1 MQLLLKRLYNGLTT
15 FIQASSSKAIVGF
28 SRSILAAGVLL
39 KLLFNDPNS
48 LISSDKLRIL
58 DLHSLKY
65 RCNFFLAFG
74 SHYRFEMQMLAII
87 ILMILISGYFMKVTC
102 LLHFWISVSLFMIRP
117 VSIGVENIIM
127 LLTLLLIPVCLFDER
142 KNHWH
147 TPSSTSQFNT
157 SIQNIFLFFI
167 KLQVAFIYYDSLHDK
182 LFIREWLNGTVIY
195 YWFTH
200 NFFGLHPYL
209 IELLKPMLT
218 NIYVLL
224 IIAWSALAFEAVL
237 AIAFLFPRRYKLPL
251 LKCGII
257 FHFIILLVHGFAFL
271 FFVMSAALFLYL
283 YPAQKS
289 FSLFIHDQQQ

>member
-1 MQLLLKRLYNGLTT
+1 M
-15 FIQASSSKAIVGF
+15 
-28 SRSILAAGVLL
+28 
-39 KLLFNDPNS
+39 
-48 LISSDKLRIL
+48 
-58 DLHSLKY
+58 
-65 RCNFFLAFG
+65 FG
-74 SHYRFEMQMLAII
+74 SSYRLEMQVLAI
-87 ILMILISGYFMKVTC
+87 MILVIVISGYFIKITS
-102 LLHFWISVSLFMIRP
+102 LFHFWISVSLFMIRP

-147 TPSSTSQFNT
+147 SPFETNKFNS
-157 SIQNIFLFFI
+157 SIQNFFLFFI

-182 LFIREWLNGTVIY
+182 LFIKEWLNGTVIY

-209 IELLKPMLT
+209 VNFFQPVLT

-224 IIAWSALAFEAVL
+224 LIAWSALAFEGVL
-237 AIAFLFPRRYKLPL
+237 AVAFLFPSNFKLPL

-257 FHFIILLVHGFAFL
+257 FHFLILLIHGFAFL

-283 YPAQKS
+283 YPAGKS
-289 FSLFIHDQQQ
+289 FSLFIHEQQQ